1 MTDIA
6 RVRVE
11 WTGLVGLPGIST
23 FYLGTTVTPDVSDLL
38 AFFNAIKA
46 YFPPGRQW
54 NVPSSGDV
62 IDDTNGE
69 LQGVWTGTGAG
80 TVAATGTFA
89 AYPAG
94 TGARIRWLT
103 GGIVNGRRVNGA
115 TFLAPLVAGA
125 YQDNGTLNDTFISTV
140 AAAGTA
146 LLAGEPIRVWHRNSS
161 GLSNGSSHIVEGV
174 NIPDRV
180 TSLRTRRV

>member
-1 MTDIA
+1 MTDLA
-6 RVRVE
+6 RIRVE
-11 WTGLVGLPGIST
+11 WTGLVGLPGLST
-23 FYLGTTVTPDVSDLL
+23 FYVDTVVSPDVSDLV
-38 AFFNAIKA
+38 AFFNGIKSF
-46 YFPPGRQW
+46 FPPGLQW

-69 LQGVWTGTGAG
+69 LQGVWTGTGAS

-103 GGIVNGRRVNGA
+103 GGIVGGRRVTGA
-115 TFLAPLVAGA
+115 TFLTPMTAAS
-125 YQDNGTLNDTFISTV
+125 YQDNGTLNDTMISTV
-140 AAAGTA
+140 SGAATT
-146 LLAGEPIRVWHRNSS
+146 LLGAMPIRVWHRNHS
-161 GLSNGSSHIVEGV
+161 GSSDGSSWVIEGV

-180 TSLRTRRV
+180 TSLRSRRV